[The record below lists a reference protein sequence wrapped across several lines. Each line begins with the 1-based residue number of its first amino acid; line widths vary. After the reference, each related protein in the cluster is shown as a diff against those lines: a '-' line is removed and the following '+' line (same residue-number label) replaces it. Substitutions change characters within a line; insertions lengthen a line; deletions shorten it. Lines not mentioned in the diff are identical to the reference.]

1 MLEVIDHGPIRE
13 IQIAHPPVNA
23 LRPEV
28 LASLRQA
35 LQAVTG
41 GGAEAVVISGAPGM
55 FSAGL
60 DVPFMLEGGD
70 AAAIA
75 TFEELLAL
83 RTALVMSSVP
93 VAAAITGHSPAGGAV
108 LAICCDYRVMAEG
121 EYTIGLNEVQ
131 VGLPV
136 SPILLAN
143 LSRLV
148 GSRLAERMCVE
159 GRFLSP
165 QEAYDVGLVDRLAQP
180 DQVVSTALKWCEKLL
195 AAPSRAML
203 RTRAV
208 ARADLVELYA
218 DPERP
223 GAEEYIEAWSNE
235 ETQAV
240 MRALVAR
247 LKDKR

>member
-13 IQIAHPPVNA
+13 LQIAHPPVNA
-23 LRPEV
+23 LRPKV
-28 LASLRQA
+28 LAALREA
-35 LQAVTG
+35 LEAALAE
-41 GGAEAVVISGAPGM
+41 GAGAVVISGAPGF

-75 TFEELLAL
+75 TFEELFAL
-83 RTALVMSSVP
+83 RSALVMSAVP

-108 LAICCDYRVMAEG
+108 LAICCDYRVIAEG
-121 EYTIGLNEVQ
+121 EYKIGLNEVQ

-136 SPILLAN
+136 SHVLLAN

-148 GSRLAERMCVE
+148 GPRHAERMCVE
-159 GRFLSP
+159 GRLLSP
-165 QEAYDVGLVDRLAQP
+165 QEAYDIGLVDSLVP
-180 DQVVSTALKWCEKLL
+180 TEQVVPTALEWCERLL

-208 ARADLVELYA
+208 ARADLVDLYT
-218 DPERP
+218 DPQRP
-223 GAEEYIEAWSNE
+223 GPEEFIEAWSSE
-235 ETQAV
+235 ETQTT

-247 LKDKR
+247 LKNKG

>member
-28 LASLRQA
+28 LSSLT
-35 LQAVTG
+35 QAVKAAPG
-41 GGAEAVVISGAPGM
+41 EGAAAVVISGAPGI

-60 DVPFMLEGGD
+60 DVPFMLEGSD

-121 EYTIGLNEVQ
+121 DYKIGLNEVQ

-148 GSRLAERMCVE
+148 GPRTAERMAVE
-159 GRFLSP
+159 GRLLSP
-165 QEAYDVGLVDRLAQP
+165 HEAYDVGLVDRLAEP
-180 DQVVSTALKWCEKLL
+180 DQVIPTALKWCEKLL

-203 RTRAV
+203 STRAV
-208 ARADLVELYA
+208 ARADLVALYA
-218 DPERP
+218 DPESP
-223 GAEEYIEAWSNE
+223 GAEQYIEAWSNE
-235 ETQAV
+235 ETQAT

-247 LKDKR
+247 LKKKS

>member
-13 IQIAHPPVNA
+13 LQIAHPPVNA

-28 LASLRQA
+28 LASLREA
-35 LQAVTG
+35 LDSAVG
-41 GGAEAVVISGAPGM
+41 DGARAVVLSGAPGF

-60 DVPFMLEGGD
+60 DVRFMLAGGD
-70 AAAIA
+70 AAASA
-75 TFEELLAL
+75 TFEELFAL
-83 RTALVMSSVP
+83 RSALVMSAVP

-121 EYTIGLNEVQ
+121 KYQIGLNEVQ

-136 SPILLAN
+136 SPVLLAN

-148 GSRLAERMCVE
+148 GPRHAERMCVE
-159 GRFLSP
+159 GRLLSP
-165 QEAYDVGLVDRLAQP
+165 EEAFDVGLVDRLVPP
-180 DQVVSTALKWCEKLL
+180 DQVVSTALEWCERLL

-208 ARADLVELYA
+208 ARADLVDLYA
-218 DPERP
+218 DPQRP
-223 GAEEYIEAWSNE
+223 GPEEFIEAWSSE
-235 ETQAV
+235 ETQAT

-247 LKDKR
+247 LKKKG

>member
-13 IQIAHPPVNA
+13 LQIAHPPVNA
-23 LRPEV
+23 LRPQV
-28 LASLRQA
+28 LAALREA
-35 LQAVTG
+35 LEAASG
-41 GGAEAVVISGAPGM
+41 EGAGAVVISGAPGF

-75 TFEELLAL
+75 TFEELFAL
-83 RTALVMSSVP
+83 RSALVMSAVP

-121 EYTIGLNEVQ
+121 KYKIGLNEVQ

-136 SPILLAN
+136 SHVLLAN

-148 GSRLAERMCVE
+148 GPRHAERMCVE
-159 GRFLSP
+159 GRLLSP
-165 QEAYDVGLVDRLAQP
+165 QEAYDIGLVDSLVP
-180 DQVVSTALKWCEKLL
+180 TEQVVPTALEWCERLL

-208 ARADLVELYA
+208 ARADLVDLYA
-218 DPERP
+218 DPQRP
-223 GAEEYIEAWSNE
+223 GPEEFIEAWSSE
-235 ETQAV
+235 ETQTT

-247 LKDKR
+247 LKNKG